1 VDMLL
6 VDDVQFFDGKQKI
19 GETFFHTFDEL
30 HNIGKQIVIT
40 SDRLPKAMPLLPE
53 RLRSR
58 FEWGLVTE
66 VQPPDFETR
75 LAILQ
80 GKTKQDGVNLSPDVL
95 EFLAG
100 QIQQNIRVLEG
111 SLNRVVAYA
120 KLIRAMV
127 TPQLAAQ
134 AIKDIAGYEPTVHLI
149 TVSGIIET
157 VAKSFQIDPSE
168 LVGKNRDKETTTARR
183 IAMYVL
189 RQNTNFSLNQIG
201 KELGGRDAAAVTN
214 SCKKVAADIESNPY
228 LRRKILD
235 IQQTLQSH

>member
-1 VDMLL
+1 
-6 VDDVQFFDGKQKI
+6 
-19 GETFFHTFDEL
+19 L
-30 HNIGKQIVIT
+30 HNAGKQIVIT
-40 SDRLPKAMPLLPE
+40 SDRLPGAMPLLPE

-66 VQPPDFETR
+66 VQAPNFETR

-80 GKTKQDGVNLSPDVL
+80 EKSKQDRVDLSQDVL

-111 SLNRVVAYA
+111 SLNRVIAYA
-120 KLIRAMV
+120 RLIRAIV

-134 AIKDIAGYEPTVHLI
+134 AIKDIAGYAPAQPMLTAAN
-149 TVSGIIET
+149 IIDT
-157 VAKSFQIDPSE
+157 VARCFQLDPAE

-183 IAMYVL
+183 VAMYML
-189 RQNTNFSLNQIG
+189 RQHMNYSLNQVG

-214 SCKKVAADIESNPY
+214 ACKKVTSDIEANPY
-228 LRRKILD
+228 LRRKVID
-235 IQQTLQSH
+235 IQQNLNSH